1 MSDNDEVTSIDN
13 QKMYIK
19 EGFSNNKKKYW
30 RQIKR
35 GPFYFEAEPGM
46 TGTSV
51 WAHHNEY
58 GSGTTL
64 GYHCISKPGYAA
76 DFTHSHDNHELLC
89 FLGGDPTNINDFG
102 AEISICL
109 GEELEEHIITSPAIV
124 SIPPGLKH
132 CPLVVKKCAKPIV
145 FLEISTTKEYKA
157 TGVDGDRIDSDIP

>member
-1 MSDNDEVTSIDN
+1 ME
-13 QKMYIK
+13 
-19 EGFSNNKKKYW
+19 KKKYW
-30 RQIKR
+30 RNVIR
-35 GPFYFEAEPGM
+35 GPFYKETEPGM

-64 GYHCISKPGYAA
+64 GYHCISKPGYTA

-89 FLGGDPTNINDFG
+89 FFGGDPTNINDFG

-109 GEELEEHIITSPAIV
+109 GDEMEEHIITSPAVI

-132 CPLVVKKCAKPIV
+132 CPLVVKK
-145 FLEISTTKEYKA
+145 
-157 TGVDGDRIDSDIP
+157 